1 MNTGAFRKEAKVKK
15 QKKIKV
21 TKVRS
26 TKLRTAGKVLLWTML
41 GLIFIK
47 GAADII
53 MGNRVKLLALVGDG
67 YVQAG
72 SQFQFAFRG
81 TGCR

>member
-1 MNTGAFRKEAKVKK
+1 MKK

-53 MGNRVKLLALVGDG
+53 MGNTISKQREAMEMYMETVSAEQKLRDG
-67 YVQAG
+67 SMA
-72 SQFQFAFRG
+72 FAEEFVREYL
-81 TGCR
+81 T